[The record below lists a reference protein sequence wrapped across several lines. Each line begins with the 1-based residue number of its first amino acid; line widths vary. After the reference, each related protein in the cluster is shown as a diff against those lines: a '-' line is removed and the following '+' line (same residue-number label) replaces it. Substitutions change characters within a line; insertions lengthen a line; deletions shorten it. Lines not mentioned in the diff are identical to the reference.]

1 LCSLGA
7 IGASLHK
14 PLVVFALMSAARR
27 APRPRRTLTHL
38 SAAHMCYRPWHF
50 EHQHFLGR
58 AAIPHQLR
66 APRQVRS
73 FVVALTRAVA
83 AGVAAG
89 VAVATSR
96 CVGAAGVT
104 GVVTG
109 NVAAGVAAGGAAGV
123 ATLKA
128 ALVAVTIAAGI
139 APEGPKAAALA
150 AVNVAAG
157 GAAIPLT
164 ETQQFPPVAG
174 GVARAVAG
182 FVTVRVARAPVQ
194 LPPIACVVGSVR
206 DRRLVRREGRGLVVP
221 REPPAIDCGERHR
234 EVDKHRN
241 SWSFHRPVEGLMTKL

>member
-1 LCSLGA
+1 
-7 IGASLHK
+7 
-14 PLVVFALMSAARR
+14 MSAARR

-96 CVGAAGVT
+96 CVGAAVVT

-194 LPPIACVVGSVR
+194 LPPIACVVGSVH

>member
-1 LCSLGA
+1 MCSLGA

-14 PLVVFALMSAARR
+14 PLFVFALMSAARR

-128 ALVAVTIAAGI
+128 ALVAVTVAAGI
-139 APEGPKAAALA
+139 ASGGPAAMA
-150 AVNVAAG
+150 APVAVSVAAG

-164 ETQQFPPVAG
+164 EP
-174 GVARAVAG
+174 
-182 FVTVRVARAPVQ
+182 
-194 LPPIACVVGSVR
+194 
-206 DRRLVRREGRGLVVP
+206 
-221 REPPAIDCGERHR
+221 
-234 EVDKHRN
+234 
-241 SWSFHRPVEGLMTKL
+241 